1 MRKFL
6 ALLAL
11 PAVLLMTSC
20 KDKEITVN
28 GEKVLLEED
37 GLYGFFKTSQGDIVI
52 QFEDKKAPMTTANF
66 IALAEGRHEDVSDE
80 FKGKPFYD
88 GLKFHRV
95 IPNFMIQGGDPQ
107 GTGMGGPGYQFED
120 EFNDSLAHVGTG
132 VLSMANSGPGTNGS
146 QFFITLAETPWLD
159 NKHSIF
165 GHVVY
170 GMDIVEKIGAAERD
184 NRDMPKE
191 DITIETLTIIR
202 IGKDYKSYNPIAA
215 YALGKEALAEKKA
228 IADEMAKKEQQDF
241 MASMKAQYPN
251 LETTASGLMYVVEK
265 PGDGEKPELGDKVE
279 IDYAGYLI
287 DGTMFDTS
295 IEELAKEN
303 GVYNPQRQ
311 YQPYPVAY
319 GPQGQVINGWKE
331 GMQLF
336 NIGGKGRLIIPPHLA
351 YGAAGAGGVI
361 PPNAWLIFDIE
372 LVRISK

>member
-20 KDKEITVN
+20 KDKEVTVN
-28 GEKVLLEED
+28 GEKVVLED
-37 GLYGFFKTSQGDIVI
+37 GLYGFFKTTQGDFVVK
-52 QFEDKKAPMTTANF
+52 FEDKKAPMTTANF
-66 IALAEGRHEDVSDE
+66 IALAEGRHEDVSEE

-107 GTGMGGPGYQFED
+107 GTGMGGPGYKFED
-120 EFNDSLAHVGTG
+120 EFDDSLSHVGTG

-159 NKHSIF
+159 KKHSVF

-170 GMDIVEKIGAAERD
+170 GMEIVEKIGAADRD

-191 DITIETLTIIR
+191 DITIETLTIYR
-202 IGKDYKSYNPIAA
+202 VGKEYKSYNPIAA
-215 YALGKEALAEKKA
+215 YAEGKEALIEKKR
-228 IADEMAKKEQQDF
+228 IAEEMAKKEQQDF
-241 MASMKAQYPN
+241 IALMKEQYPN
-251 LETTASGLMYVVEK
+251 LETTGSGLMYVVEK
-265 PGDGEKPELGDKVE
+265 LGDGPKPELGAKVE

-303 GVYNPQRQ
+303 GVYNQQRQ
-311 YQPYPVAY
+311 YQPYPVSY
-319 GPQGQVINGWKE
+319 GPQAQVINGWKE

-336 NIGGKGRLIIPPHLA
+336 NIGGKGRLIIPPHLG

>member
-20 KDKEITVN
+20 KDKEVTVN
-28 GEKVLLEED
+28 GEKVVLED
-37 GLYGFFKTSQGDIVI
+37 GLYGFFKTTQGDFVVK
-52 QFEDKKAPMTTANF
+52 FEDKKAPMTTANF
-66 IALAEGRHEDVSDE
+66 IALAEGRHEDVSEE

-107 GTGMGGPGYQFED
+107 GTGMGGPGYKFED
-120 EFNDSLAHVGTG
+120 EFDDSLSHVGTG

-159 NKHSIF
+159 KKHSVF

-170 GMDIVEKIGAAERD
+170 GMEIVEKIGAADRD

-191 DITIETLTIIR
+191 DITIETLTIYR
-202 IGKDYKSYNPIAA
+202 VGKEYKSYNPIAA
-215 YALGKEALAEKKA
+215 YAEGKEALIEKKR
-228 IADEMAKKEQQDF
+228 IAEEMAKKEQQDF
-241 MASMKAQYPN
+241 IALMKEQYPN
-251 LETTASGLMYVVEK
+251 LETTGSGLMYVVEK
-265 PGDGEKPELGDKVE
+265 PGDGPKPELGAKVE

-303 GVYNPQRQ
+303 GVYNQQRQ
-311 YQPYPVAY
+311 YQPYPVSY
-319 GPQGQVINGWKE
+319 GPQAQVINGWKE

-336 NIGGKGRLIIPPHLA
+336 NIGGKGRLIIPPHLG

>member
-20 KDKEITVN
+20 KDKEVTVN
-28 GEKVLLEED
+28 GEKVVLEE
-37 GLYGFFKTSQGDIVI
+37 GLYGFFKTTQGDIVVK
-52 QFEDKKAPMTTANF
+52 FEDKKAPMTTANF
-66 IALAEGRHEDVSDE
+66 IALAEGRHEDVSE
-80 FKGKPFYD
+80 EYKGKPFYD

-107 GTGMGGPGYQFED
+107 GTGMGGPGYKFED
-120 EFNDSLAHVGTG
+120 EFDDSLSHVGTG

-165 GHVVY
+165 GHVVF

-184 NRDMPKE
+184 NKDMPNE
-191 DITIETLTIIR
+191 EISIETLTIYR
-202 IGKDYKSYNPIAA
+202 IGKEYTSYNPIAA
-215 YALGKEALAEKKA
+215 YAAGKEGLAEKKRVSE
-228 IADEMAKKEQQDF
+228 EMAKKEQQEF
-241 MASMKAQYPN
+241 IASMKAKYPN
-251 LETTASGLMYVVEK
+251 METTATGLMYVVEK
-265 PGDGEKPELGDKVE
+265 PGDGPKPELGAKVE

-303 GVYNPQRQ
+303 GVYNAQRQ
-311 YQPYPVAY
+311 YQPYPVSY
-319 GPQGQVINGWKE
+319 GPQAQVINGWKE

-372 LVRISK
+372 LVRITK

>member
-28 GEKVLLEED
+28 GEKVVLEED
-37 GLYGFFKTSQGDIVI
+37 GLYGFFKTTQGDIVVK
-52 QFEDKKAPMTTANF
+52 FEDKKAPMTTANF

-107 GTGMGGPGYQFED
+107 GTGMGGPGYKFED
-120 EFNDSLAHVGTG
+120 EFDDSLTHVGTG

-159 NKHSIF
+159 KKHSIF
-165 GHVVY
+165 GHVIY

-191 DITIETLTIIR
+191 EISIETLTIIR
-202 IGKDYKSYNPIAA
+202 IGKEYSSYNPIAA
-215 YALGKEALAEKKA
+215 YAEGKEALAEKKR
-228 IADEMAKKEQQDF
+228 IAEEMAKQEQQEF
-241 MASMKAQYPN
+241 IASMKAQYPN
-251 LETTASGLMYVVEK
+251 LQTTSSGLMYVVEK
-265 PGDGEKPELGDKVE
+265 EGDGPKPELGAKVE

-303 GVYNPQRQ
+303 GVYNQQRQ

-319 GPQGQVINGWKE
+319 GPQAQVINGWKE

-336 NIGGKGRLIIPPHLA
+336 NIGGKGRLIIPPHLG

-372 LVRISK
+372 LVRLTK

>member
-20 KDKEITVN
+20 KDKEVTVN
-28 GEKVLLEED
+28 GEKVVLEE
-37 GLYGFFKTSQGDIVI
+37 GLYGFFKTTQGDIVVK
-52 QFEDKKAPMTTANF
+52 FEDKKAPMTTANF
-66 IALAEGRHEDVSDE
+66 IALAEGRHEDVSE
-80 FKGKPFYD
+80 EYKGKPFYD

-107 GTGMGGPGYQFED
+107 GTGMGGPGYKFED
-120 EFNDSLAHVGTG
+120 EFDDSLSHVGTG

-165 GHVVY
+165 GHVVF

-184 NRDMPKE
+184 NKDMPNE
-191 DITIETLTIIR
+191 EISIETLTIYR
-202 IGKDYKSYNPIAA
+202 IGKEYTSYNPIAA
-215 YALGKEALAEKKA
+215 YAAGKEGLAEKKRVSE
-228 IADEMAKKEQQDF
+228 EMAKKEQQEF
-241 MASMKAQYPN
+241 IASMKAKYPN
-251 LETTASGLMYVVEK
+251 METTATGLMYVVEK
-265 PGDGEKPELGDKVE
+265 PGDGPKPELGAKVE

-303 GVYNPQRQ
+303 GVYNAQRQ
-311 YQPYPVAY
+311 YQPYPVSY
-319 GPQGQVINGWKE
+319 GPQAQVINGWKE

-372 LVRISK
+372 LVRLTK

>member
-20 KDKEITVN
+20 KDKEVTVN
-28 GEKVLLEED
+28 GEKVVLED
-37 GLYGFFKTSQGDIVI
+37 GLYGFFKTTQGDFVVK
-52 QFEDKKAPMTTANF
+52 FEDKKAPMTTANF
-66 IALAEGRHEDVSDE
+66 IALAEGRHEDVSEE

-107 GTGMGGPGYQFED
+107 GTGMGGPGYKFED
-120 EFNDSLAHVGTG
+120 EFDDSLSHVGTG

-159 NKHSIF
+159 KKHSVF

-170 GMDIVEKIGAAERD
+170 GMEIVEKIGAADRD

-191 DITIETLTIIR
+191 DITIETLTIYR
-202 IGKDYKSYNPIAA
+202 VGKEYKSYNPIAA
-215 YALGKEALAEKKA
+215 YAEGKEALIEKKR
-228 IADEMAKKEQQDF
+228 IAEEMAKKEQQDF
-241 MASMKAQYPN
+241 IALMKEQYPN
-251 LETTASGLMYVVEK
+251 LETTGSGLMYVVEK
-265 PGDGEKPELGDKVE
+265 PGDGPKPELGAKVE

-303 GVYNPQRQ
+303 GVYNQQRQ
-311 YQPYPVAY
+311 YQPYPVSY
-319 GPQGQVINGWKE
+319 GPQAQVINGWKE
-331 GMQLF
+331 GMKLF
-336 NIGGKGRLIIPPHLA
+336 NIGGKGRLIIPPHLG

>member
-20 KDKEITVN
+20 KDKEVTVN
-28 GEKVLLEED
+28 GEKVVLED
-37 GLYGFFKTSQGDIVI
+37 GLYGFFKTTQGDFVVK
-52 QFEDKKAPMTTANF
+52 FEDKKAPMTTANF
-66 IALAEGRHEDVSDE
+66 IALAEGRHEDVSEE

-107 GTGMGGPGYQFED
+107 GTGMGGPGYKFED
-120 EFNDSLAHVGTG
+120 EFDDSLSHVGTG

-159 NKHSIF
+159 KKHSVF

-170 GMDIVEKIGAAERD
+170 GMEIVEKIGAADRD
-184 NRDMPKE
+184 NRDMPTE
-191 DITIETLTIIR
+191 DITIETLTIYR
-202 IGKDYKSYNPIAA
+202 VGKEYKSYNPIAA
-215 YALGKEALAEKKA
+215 YAEGKEALIEKKR
-228 IADEMAKKEQQDF
+228 IAEEMAKKEQQDF
-241 MASMKAQYPN
+241 IALMKEQYPN
-251 LETTASGLMYVVEK
+251 LETTGSGLMYVVEK
-265 PGDGEKPELGDKVE
+265 PGDGPKPELGAKVE

-303 GVYNPQRQ
+303 DVYNQQRQ
-311 YQPYPVAY
+311 YQPYPVSY
-319 GPQGQVINGWKE
+319 GPQAQVINGWKE

-336 NIGGKGRLIIPPHLA
+336 NIGGKGRLIIPPHLG

>member
-20 KDKEITVN
+20 KDKEVTVN
-28 GEKVLLEED
+28 GEKVLIEEE
-37 GLYGFFKTSQGDIVI
+37 GLYGFFKTTQGDIVI
-52 QFEDKKAPMTTANF
+52 KFEDKKAPMTTANF
-66 IALAEGRHEDVSDE
+66 IALAEGRHEEVSDE
-80 FKGKPFYD
+80 YKGKPFYD

-95 IPNFMIQGGDPQ
+95 IPDFMIQGGDPQ

-120 EFNDSLAHVGTG
+120 EFDDSLSHVGPG

-170 GMDIVEKIGAAERD
+170 GMEIVEKIGAAERD
-184 NRDMPKE
+184 NKDMPKE
-191 DITIETLTIIR
+191 EISIETLTILR
-202 IGKDYKSYNPIAA
+202 IGKDYQAYNPIAA
-215 YALGKEALAEKKA
+215 YAEGKEALVEKKR
-228 IADEMAKKEQQDF
+228 IAEEMAKQEQQEF
-241 MASMKAQYPN
+241 IASMKAQYPN
-251 LETTASGLMYVVEK
+251 LETTATGLMYVVET
-265 PGDGEKPELGDKVE
+265 PGEGPKPELGQKVE

-295 IEELAKEN
+295 IEEKAKEN

-319 GPQGQVINGWKE
+319 GPQAQVINGWKE

-351 YGAAGAGGVI
+351 YGAQGAGGVI

-372 LVRISK
+372 LVRIAK